1 VIGVNSSRELGGPTR
16 LALLILMLFCFPL
29 RGLGAE
35 WAQPVELDQV
45 EITLPPL
52 PANFQTVSGT
62 FLRVHGAQGSTPLL
76 LRLARRGSA
85 SIKTIS
91 TRLAVPIG
99 GTVHVYVVES
109 EEQFHAFQMGN
120 APMWADGTAY
130 PAAGVII
137 LKDPSIRGG
146 QAKPLEQVLDHELAH
161 ILLGRAFLPQH
172 PPSWL
177 QEGVAQVVAGELGPE
192 TAETLR
198 NGVAFG
204 GLISLDSLARGFPQD
219 PVRAHLAYAQS
230 ADLVAWLEETYGEE
244 ALQTIIREQVR
255 GRPFEYAVRSAT
267 NRSMDQIEAAWRGT
281 YESKWPVISLSA
293 LAQEE
298 FIWGFGAV
306 LLLVGGF
313 LRRRQFTARLAEMAA
328 EEQQRDAMIHKV
340 LSDHFKD
347 PPSSPTP

>member
-1 VIGVNSSRELGGPTR
+1 M
-16 LALLILMLFCFPL
+16 LLCFPL
-29 RGLGAE
+29 SGSGAE
-35 WAQPVELDQV
+35 WAQPAVVDRVEHA
-45 EITLPPL
+45 L
-52 PANFQTVSGT
+52 PALPENFQTVSGT
-62 FLRVHGAQGSTPLL
+62 FIRVHGAQSSTPLL

-99 GTVHVYVVES
+99 GTVHVYVVET
-109 EEQFHAFQMGN
+109 EEQFRGFQMGK
-120 APMWADGTAY
+120 APVWADGTAY
-130 PAAGVII
+130 PAAGMII
-137 LKDPSIRGG
+137 LKDPSLRGG
-146 QAKPLEQVLDHELAH
+146 QAKPLVQVLDHEITH

-230 ADLVAWLEETYGEE
+230 ADFVAWLEEKYGEQ
-244 ALQTIIREQVR
+244 ALQVIIREQVR
-255 GRPFEYAVRSAT
+255 GRPFEYAIRSAT
-267 NRSMDQIEAAWRGT
+267 SQSMDQIEAAWRAS
-281 YESKWPVISLSA
+281 YESNWPVISLSA

-298 FIWGFGAV
+298 FIWGFCGV
-306 LLLVGGF
+306 LLLVGGL
-313 LRRRQFTARLAEMAA
+313 LRRRQFKVRLAEMAV
-328 EEQQRDAMIHKV
+328 EERRRDAMIHKA
-340 LSDHFKD
+340 LAEHFKPP
-347 PPSSPTP
+347 PPSPSE